1 MRSCRDRGPGMA
13 TFEGTIR
20 EFHSYLGPRIR
31 NAINLFARKERMA
44 RNGICEGCHRSGQTL
59 ESAHVHGKG
68 RRTIIEAVLAAY
80 TVGGQVR
87 CDFAAVEKEIL
98 DGHGPIAEAFRFLCS
113 ACHRHYD
120 AALDEV
126 AVPVNGREPIAVHG
140 SGVELHF
147 DPAPESVF
155 KAELIKAKRA
165 YVRLYLADGRVQ
177 TKIWNAAKFTADS
190 DLRNNLGSGYLRNA
204 RARRITRAVF
214 SITQPS
220 AYIR

>member
-1 MRSCRDRGPGMA
+1 MA
-13 TFEGTIR
+13 TFEGTVR

-31 NAINLFARKERMA
+31 NAVNLFARKERMA
-44 RNGICEGCHRSGQTL
+44 RNGICEDCHRSGQIL

-87 CDFAAVEKEIL
+87 CNLAAVEREIL
-98 DGHGPIAEAFRFLCS
+98 DRHGPIAEAFRFLCS
-113 ACHRHYD
+113 ACHRRYD
-120 AALDEV
+120 VALAEDT
-126 AVPVNGREPIAVHG
+126 VPVNGQEPTAVHG

-155 KAELIKAKRA
+155 RAELIKAKRA
-165 YVRLYLADGRVQ
+165 YVRLYLADGRVE
-177 TKIWNAAKFTADS
+177 TKIWNAEKFTADS
-190 DLRNNLGSGYLRNA
+190 DLRNNLGSGHLRNA
-204 RARRITRAVF
+204 RARRITKALF
-214 SITQPS
+214 SISQPG